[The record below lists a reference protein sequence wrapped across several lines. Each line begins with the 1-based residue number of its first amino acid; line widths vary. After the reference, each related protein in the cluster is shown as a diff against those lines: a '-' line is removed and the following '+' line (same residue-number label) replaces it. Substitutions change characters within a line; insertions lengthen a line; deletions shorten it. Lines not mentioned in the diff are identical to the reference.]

1 MQQAMQ
7 STIGSLREMLF
18 LLPHEAWAS
27 KRVGLLGARFASRVT
42 AHPLTKFF
50 LAPTLRRGEMWLF
63 GLLFGARCT
72 MELAQKF
79 RGATLSKWHRPNSC
93 FPWPFHLLRLLTL
106 DIINFGNTCL
116 SHVT

>member
-27 KRVGLLGARFASRVT
+27 KRVSLLGARFASRVT

-63 GLLFGARCT
+63 GLLMHVAPWNWRRNSV
-72 MELAQKF
+72 AQPYQN
-79 RGATLSKWHRPNSC
+79 GTDQIAV
-93 FPWPFHLLRLLTL
+93 FHGLF
-106 DIINFGNTCL
+106 IFCA
-116 SHVT
+116 S